1 MILGMVSVEI
11 TPEAAAQVVALPSPI
26 VRRMRQLMGRLQRWP
41 AVSGVKH
48 LKGALAGKCRLR
60 TGDYRV
66 QFRVE
71 GTRKVLEVKR
81 VVKGKEVRQE
91 QEVVDYR
98 IVVEKAGHRDGFYDE

>member
-1 MILGMVSVEI
+1 MVTVEI
-11 TPEAAAQVVALPSPI
+11 TPAAAAQIEALPSPI
-26 VRRMRQLMGRLQRWP
+26 VRRMRKLMVRLRQWP

-48 LKGALAGKCRLR
+48 LRGALAGKCRLR

-71 GTRKVLEVKR
+71 ETRKVLKIKG
-81 VVKGKEVRQE
+81 VVKGKEVVRE

-98 IVVEKAGHRDGFYDE
+98 IIVDKAGHRDGFYDE